1 MTKFEFVNDDIYQVI
16 AKYVVI
22 DGTPLVMEMVF
33 KMTDKIFLGAYGS
46 GPLIDKIS
54 KFNRELYED
63 PLTGARNRRYFEEQ
77 LKPLDKMVA
86 IAMIDV
92 DNFKQ
97 INDSYGHVAGDEAL
111 CTIVRTIFDH
121 VRANDVVLRYGGD
134 EFLLMFEEIPE
145 RYFSRSWKISGKR
158 SQWQMCRNTKK
169 SGFPRAWEVYMETVR
184 SEMEW

>member
-1 MTKFEFVNDDIYQVI
+1 
-16 AKYVVI
+16 
-22 DGTPLVMEMVF
+22 MEMVF

-46 GPLIDKIS
+46 GSLIDKIS
-54 KFNRELYED
+54 RFNRELYED

-77 LKPLDKMVA
+77 LKSLDKMGA

-97 INDSYGHVAGDEAL
+97 INDSYGHVAGDAAL
-111 CTIVRTIFDH
+111 CTIVRTIFEH
-121 VRANDVVLRYGGD
+121 VRADDVVLRYGGD
-134 EFLLMFEEIPE
+134 EFLLMFEEFRK

-169 SGFPRAWEVYMETVR
+169 SGFP
-184 SEMEW
+184 